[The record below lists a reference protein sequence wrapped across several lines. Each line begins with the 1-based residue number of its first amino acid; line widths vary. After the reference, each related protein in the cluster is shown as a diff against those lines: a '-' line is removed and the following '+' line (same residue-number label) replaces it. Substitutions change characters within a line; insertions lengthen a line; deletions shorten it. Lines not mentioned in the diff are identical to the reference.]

1 MRIFMFLH
9 HTDFGK
15 IKFMISKPC
24 PNIFGKEVTNK
35 SEPLLITTNLGK
47 YVNIFMKYV
56 ALKR

>member
-1 MRIFMFLH
+1 MRMSMFLH
-9 HTDFGK
+9 HKDFGK
-15 IKFMISKPC
+15 TKLINSKPC